1 MDATHSPPT
10 DPAELVRQLD
20 PDTIR
25 ERIDALDR
33 ERAALMVLLR
43 AAIRARPDRP
53 AARKD
58 VSTCRA

>member
-1 MDATHSPPT
+1 MDATIPTT
-10 DPAELVRQLD
+10 DPAALLRQLD

-43 AAIRARPDRP
+43 AAMRAHPDRATRHP
-53 AARKD
+53 EALCPPR
-58 VSTCRA
+58 